1 LLTVSAN
8 YAFIRK
14 VKVIKDFSTKRQ
26 ATTLLSLQLA
36 ISQAVVPPGFNFG

>member
-14 VKVIKDFSTKRQ
+14 DKVIKDFSTKRQ
-26 ATTLLSLQLA
+26 ATTLQLA
-36 ISQAVVPPGFNFG
+36 ISQAVVPPGFYFG